1 MSGILLFGSFFL
13 LLLLGVPI
21 CVSLGV
27 SSVVGLLASGF
38 DLSMLPSTIYASVCK
53 YALLAVPFFVLAGSI
68 MEYSGI
74 SEKLIRFAD
83 TCVGHRKS
91 GLITVVVAPACFF
104 AAISGSGAAAVAALG
119 GILIPAMTAAKYDK
133 GMSTVLVSASGAIGI
148 IIPPSIGYV
157 VYASITNVSVSDLF
171 LAGIIPGILLGVSYV
186 FVAVWMSRNNHEI
199 IRREPA
205 SAHEKWVAF
214 KDASWGLLMPVIILG
229 GIYGGIFT
237 PTEAAGVA
245 VIYGLLIGI
254 FVYRKINLKN
264 ILTVLRNAAVSSAT
278 VMYVVACASVFA
290 WILTTS
296 HVATDLSNAM
306 LAISQNK
313 IILLLLV
320 NLVFLIAGCFLDGTS
335 AYYIFLPVVL
345 PILQA
350 LNVDMVQAGIFITVN
365 LAIGLVTP
373 PIGINLYVGAG
384 IAEVTVS
391 SLVKKVLPFVIG
403 GILVLLLLTF
413 IPQLS
418 IGVLHR
424 LIVWITWYFIWRQ
437 DLWILRLTWHL
448 KNMC

>member
-91 GLITVVVAPACFF
+91 GLITVVVATACFF

-335 AYYIFLPVVL
+335 A
-345 PILQA
+345 
-350 LNVDMVQAGIFITVN
+350 ITS
-365 LAIGLVTP
+365 
-373 PIGINLYVGAG
+373 
-384 IAEVTVS
+384 S
-391 SLVKKVLPFVIG
+391 SLLYCQFC
-403 GILVLLLLTF
+403 
-413 IPQLS
+413 
-418 IGVLHR
+418 R
-424 LIVWITWYFIWRQ
+424 R
-437 DLWILRLTWHL
+437 
-448 KNMC
+448 